1 MSDEGRRGGLARRRR
16 AVTALAV
23 GAIALSGAGL
33 WGATLVQSPAQ
44 AAAEAAPP
52 APDALTAPVERRVLT
67 DTVVTRGT
75 VSASQTV
82 DIAPAAAA
90 AEGGKPVVTKVL
102 VQAGRTFKAGRVLME
117 ISGRPVFVLPGTLP
131 VYRDLKPG
139 AHGEDVRQLQKALE
153 GLGHGTASDAKGVY
167 GPGTKAAVAAFY
179 ASIGYDLVLAGGAG
193 GEEGDPVEAA
203 HGQVKTAERA
213 LAELTSGP
221 DTPGSSGSSES
232 ESTHK
237 PEPSDT
243 QLKYAREDLADAQK
257 KLAAAEAVSGAMV
270 PASEVAYLSG
280 FPARVDVVNARV
292 GGDVGE
298 KLMTVS
304 AGRLVVKGSLA
315 AHEKGL
321 LRVGQK
327 VTILSEATGQEAT
340 GSVASVSEEPAP
352 PAAEG
357 QATTDAGQGQ
367 GYALEVRPDK
377 DLPATLAGQDVR
389 LTVEA
394 ATSAGKVL
402 VVPVSA
408 VSAGADSRTTVTV
421 LRKDGTRRRVEIRS
435 GTSGDGYVQVTPV
448 GGTLSEQERV
458 IVGIGASAGT
468 GAADGGVAA
477 IPGDE
482 G

>member
-1 MSDEGRRGGLARRRR
+1 M
-16 AVTALAV
+16 
-23 GAIALSGAGL
+23 GAFALSGAGL
-33 WGATLVQSPAQ
+33 WGASLVQSPAQ

-52 APDALTAPVERRVLT
+52 VPDVLTAPVERRIVS

-82 DIAPAAAA
+82 DIAPAASA
-90 AEGGKPVVTKVL
+90 AEGGKPVVTKLL
-102 VQAGRTFKAGRVLME
+102 VQAGKTFKAGQVLME
-117 ISGRPVFVLPGTLP
+117 ISGRPVFVLTGTLP

-139 AHGEDVRQLQKALE
+139 AHGEDVRQLQKALA
-153 GLGHGTASDAKGVY
+153 GLGHSTGGDRKGVY

-179 ASIGYDLVLAGGAG
+179 ASVGYDPVLVG
-193 GEEGDPVEAA
+193 GESGPGGEGGDPVEAA
-203 HGQVKTAERA
+203 RDQVKAAERA
-213 LAELTSGP
+213 LARLTSGKAE
-221 DTPGSSGSSES
+221 GEASG
-232 ESTHK
+232 
-237 PEPSDT
+237 DD
-243 QLKYAREDLADAQK
+243 LKYAREDLAEARK
-257 KLAAAEAVSGAMV
+257 KLTDAEAVSGPMV

-280 FPARVDVVNARV
+280 FPARVDVVNAKV

-298 KLMTVS
+298 KPMTVS

-321 LRVGQK
+321 VRAGQK
-327 VTILSEATGQEAT
+327 VRILSETTGQEAT
-340 GSVASVSEEPAP
+340 GVVASVSEEPAAAAP
-352 PAAEG
+352 EGGPAG
-357 QATTDAGQGQ
+357 DAVQGQ
-367 GYALEVRPDK
+367 GYTLEVRPDK

-394 ATSAGKVL
+394 ATSVGKVL

-421 LRKDGTRRRVEIRS
+421 LQNDGARRRVEVRP

-458 IVGIGASAGT
+458 IVGVGAGAGA
-468 GAADGGVAA
+468 GAGDGGLGAGGAPEV
-477 IPGDE
+477 PGAQR
-482 G
+482 